1 MQKREKIMLGGV
13 ALTLAVAGALFFS
26 GPDKEPPGA
35 PAKGAAKAPSLAEM
49 TKTMEQSR
57 LTPEQSYRIALL
69 AENATADPFYGG
81 GAVVAQDDGRGLP
94 PGEAAAQLVYS
105 GFIRVGTKI
114 LAVINGIEYAVGDAL
129 AEGGYQVKAIDR
141 TFVLLERTDGSTGRR
156 LSRRVPLAEDETD
169 KIRIRVV
176 KKR

>member
-13 ALTLAVAGALFFS
+13 ALTLVVAGALFFS
-26 GPDKEPPGA
+26 GSPKTA
-35 PAKGAAKAPSLAEM
+35 PETAKGGPAGPSLAEV
-49 TKTMEQSR
+49 TKTLEQSK
-57 LTPEQSYRIALL
+57 LTSEQGYRIALL
-69 AENATADPFYGG
+69 ADNATIDPFYGG
-81 GAVVAQDDGRGLP
+81 GAVVAQDDGRGLA
-94 PGEAAAQLVYS
+94 PGEAAVQLVYS
-105 GFIRVGTKI
+105 GFIKVGTKI

-129 AEGGYQVKAIDR
+129 AEGGYMVKAIDKN
-141 TFVLLERTDGSTGRR
+141 FVLLERTDGSTGRR